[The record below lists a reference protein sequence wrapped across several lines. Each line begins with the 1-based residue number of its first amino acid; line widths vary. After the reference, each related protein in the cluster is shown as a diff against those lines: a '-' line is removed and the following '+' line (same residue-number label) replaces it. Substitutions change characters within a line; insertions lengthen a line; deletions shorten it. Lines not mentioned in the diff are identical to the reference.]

1 MKKLASFFLV
11 LALIWYAGG
20 SVTSTSSEVAA
31 SEVDKSAYM
40 TNNDICTQDEY
51 EETLFG
57 QPISTERNGEI
68 RLGIKCT
75 YDFYAELTVYE
86 AQDGKYVP
94 IFNCPAVI
102 GKNGPAKHAEGDTKT
117 PLGTW
122 IVGEAYGIKEN
133 PGALL
138 PYTVVTEDMYWCATG
153 NHGLKYNQL
162 IYKSDEP
169 DADYSE
175 DEHLI
180 DYPIVYDYFIDLGYN
195 RGCAP
200 YAGNAIF
207 LHVWRGK
214 DSPTGGC
221 VAVAEENMIQI
232 LKLIPEGTVVTIY

>member
-1 MKKLASFFLV
+1 MKKIAAILCVFMLFATTLAAF
-11 LALIWYAGG
+11 AEAKETEAEKTG
-20 SVTSTSSEVAA
+20 
-31 SEVDKSAYM
+31 YM

-51 EETLFG
+51 EQTLFS

-75 YDFYAELTVYE
+75 HDFYADLTVYE
-86 AQDGKYVP
+86 AKGGKYEV
-94 IFNCPAVI
+94 IFTCPAVI

-122 IVGEAYGIKEN
+122 VIGEAYGIKED

-138 PYTVVTEDMYWCATG
+138 PYTQVTDDMYWCATG
-153 NHGLKYNQL
+153 SHGTKYNQL

-169 DADYSE
+169 DEDYSE

-180 DYPIVYDYFIDLGYN
+180 DYPVVYNYLIDRGYN
-195 RGCAP
+195 AGCAP

-207 LHVWRGK
+207 LHVWRGP

-221 VAVAEENMIQI
+221 IAISEENMIEV
-232 LKLIPEGTVVTIY
+232 LKLLPEGTVVTVY

>member
-1 MKKLASFFLV
+1 MKKITPVFLILV
-11 LALIWYAGG
+11 LLCACGN
-20 SVTSTSSEVAA
+20 VTSPSTEATTSEG
-31 SEVDKSAYM
+31 EKSAFM

-51 EETLFG
+51 ENTLFG

-75 YDFYAELTVYE
+75 HDFHAEVTVYE

-94 IFNCPAVI
+94 IFYCPAVI

-122 IVGEAYGIKEN
+122 VVGEAYGIKEN

-138 PYTVVTEDMYWCATG
+138 PYTVITEDMYWCATG

-169 DADYSE
+169 DEDYSE

-180 DYPIVYDYFIDLGYN
+180 DFPIVYDYFIDLGYN
-195 RGCAP
+195 HGCAP

-214 DSPTGGC
+214 DNPTGGC
-221 VAVAEENMIQI
+221 VAIAKENMIQI